1 MSARTAERARRRVAQ
16 PVARAAYA
24 FVVVSAMLGCRH
36 GDPKPLAPPGAPPRK
51 ANGNEEVAIAAL
63 PFAAR
68 LAFEANQKRKSEK
81 WKNERPMT
89 LRLVPRG
96 SVDAAGEGG
105 SLDAATCA
113 DLCRA
118 EKAECWSVDAFAPP
132 HTPKK
137 RRPAV
142 DCTDG
147 HSVSI
152 AEDDFA
158 SLEPQADA
166 ERALPEAVC
175 RERCGG
181 EGCFLAGFTPTEI
194 VPVHEDEALV
204 LCGPT
209 KIIGEEA
216 AKAAKE
222 SRKAGASSDAAPR
235 EP

>member
-1 MSARTAERARRRVAQ
+1 MSARTAERARRDVVRASARVAWACV
-16 PVARAAYA
+16 VACAI
-24 FVVVSAMLGCRH
+24 VGCRH

-96 SVDAAGEGG
+96 SVDGAGEGG

-152 AEDDFA
+152 SEDDFA
-158 SLEPQADA
+158 ALEPRADA
-166 ERALPEAVC
+166 TRALPDAVC
-175 RERCGG
+175 RERCGSD
-181 EGCFLAGFTPTEI
+181 GCFLAGFTPTEI

-216 AKAAKE
+216 AKAAKA
-222 SRKAGASSDAAPR
+222 SREAGASSEAATRAP
-235 EP
+235 